1 MQGTISNRDSFL
13 EKISGRLSKKGWT
26 KEIEKPKWKFNPQD
40 KTLQDKSADDLLE
53 ILKEQCKII
62 LTDLIVT
69 NKAELMD
76 SIKAIVSNY
85 GGGPIVTWKDDRF
98 KTYGLSK
105 LFNEI
110 FPAENIEVYEWNNTL
125 KDENIKF
132 AEQANVGIMISDITL
147 AESGT
152 AVLFYNKDRGRTIS
166 FLPTTSIIIIPKS
179 TLVPRMTQAAKFIIE
194 KIQNDQSVPTCI
206 NFITGPSN
214 SADIEGK
221 LVVGVHG
228 PVKVTYVVVDDS

>member
-1 MQGTISNRDSFL
+1 MEGTIFNRDSFL
-13 EKISGRLSKKGWT
+13 KRISSRLSKNDWT
-26 KEIEKPKWKFNPQD
+26 KEIEKPKWKYNPQD
-40 KTLQDKSADDLLE
+40 KTLEDKNADDLLE
-53 ILKEQCKII
+53 IFKEQCKNI

-69 NKAELMD
+69 NKLELMD
-76 SIKAIVSNY
+76 SIKAIVSSY

-98 KTYGLSK
+98 TTYGLSQ
-105 LFNEI
+105 LFNEN
-110 FPAENIEVYEWNNTL
+110 FKEENIAVYEWNHTL

-152 AVLFYNKDRGRTIS
+152 AVLLYNKDRGRSIS

-179 TLVPRMTQAAKFIIE
+179 TLVPRMTQAVKFIME
-194 KIQNDQSVPTCI
+194 KIKYDQSVPTCI

-228 PVKVTYVVVDDS
+228 PVKVTYVVVDDI